1 MLRMTTLSWAPRA
14 PRLVLVLALGL
25 PACGGDDGTAD
36 DANDSAPTA
45 SDPTN
50 DSSSATADDDA
61 TVDASADDD
70 ATVDASADDD
80 GSSGVTS
87 MDSSG
92 DATQTMSDG
101 TMTMTT
107 TLDTGESSTG
117 GGGIDECTESD
128 PLCSD
133 GQMCRASKCCPDAGF
148 CVFAAAPTCGGF
160 VGEPCPDGLVCVL
173 DQCVA
178 DGQGRCVDS
187 DTATA
192 IEEAQPGC
200 WTAG

>member
-1 MLRMTTLSWAPRA
+1 MLRMTTLSWAPRT
-14 PRLVLVLALGL
+14 PRLVLVLAFGL
-25 PACGGDDGTAD
+25 AACGGDDDTGD

-70 ATVDASADDD
+70 ATMDASADDD
-80 GSSGVTS
+80 GSSGGTS
-87 MDSSG
+87 T
-92 DATQTMSDG
+92 DASDTVASQTMSDG
-101 TMTMTT
+101 TMTTT
-107 TLDTGESSTG
+107 MDTGESSTG
-117 GGGIDECTESD
+117 GGGIDECSESD
-128 PLCSD
+128 PMCSD

-160 VGEPCPDGLVCVL
+160 VGEPCPEGLVCVL

-192 IEEAQPGC
+192 IQEAQPGC

>member
-1 MLRMTTLSWAPRA
+1 MLRMTTLSWAPRT
-14 PRLVLVLALGL
+14 PRLVLVLAFGL
-25 PACGGDDGTAD
+25 AACGGDDDTGD

-61 TVDASADDD
+61 TM
-70 ATVDASADDD
+70 DASADDD
-80 GSSGVTS
+80 GSSGGTS
-87 MDSSG
+87 T
-92 DATQTMSDG
+92 DASDTVASQTMSDG
-101 TMTMTT
+101 TMTTT
-107 TLDTGESSTG
+107 MDTGESSTG
-117 GGGIDECTESD
+117 GGGIDECSESD
-128 PLCSD
+128 PMCSD

-160 VGEPCPDGLVCVL
+160 VGEPCPEGLVCVL

-192 IEEAQPGC
+192 IQEAQPGC